1 MFTQFV
7 RAAQVCGGCFGPL
20 EAEQGE
26 GYGWRMPGALAV
38 ELLVTLVAEGAMRLA
53 IAGPIREWRL
63 NAFFDGLPDEQ
74 KDAFLGAVCA
84 AIVHDGVVTE
94 AEEKWLDR
102 RREASDGD
110 ADRVDG
116 ALRRTTAALPAGSTD
131 KQYTAYVEDQA
142 ATLDS
147 KKNREKTFQAVRL
160 VLWSSNAS
168 KDTVS
173 VFSGGLGISEQ
184 DASVIES
191 HLMNGLK

>member
-1 MFTQFV
+1 
-7 RAAQVCGGCFGPL
+7 
-20 EAEQGE
+20 
-26 GYGWRMPGALAV
+26 MPGALAV

-63 NAFFDGLPDEQ
+63 NAFFDGLSDER
-74 KDAFLGAVCA
+74 KDAFLATVCA

-102 RREASDGD
+102 RREASEHD

-116 ALRRTTAALPAGSTD
+116 ALRRTMAALPPGSTD
-131 KQYTAYVEDQA
+131 AQYTAYIEDQA

-160 VLWSSNAS
+160 VLWSSNAAKES
-168 KDTVS
+168 VS

-191 HLMNGLK
+191 QLLTGSK